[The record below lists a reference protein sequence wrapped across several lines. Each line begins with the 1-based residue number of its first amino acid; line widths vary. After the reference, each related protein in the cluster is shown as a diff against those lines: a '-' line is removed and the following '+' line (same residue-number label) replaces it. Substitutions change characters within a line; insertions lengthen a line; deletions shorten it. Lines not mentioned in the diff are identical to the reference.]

1 MKRFEI
7 HTQPNDTT
15 CGPTSLQ
22 AVYNHYNDPIDL
34 SKVINE
40 VEYLEGGG
48 TLGVFLGTHALKRG
62 YKVTIYSYN
71 LKIIDPSW
79 LSGETSDII
88 RKMEAQLKYKRSVKL
103 KEATYAYIE
112 FLNQGGMLKQD
123 DLNFT
128 LLSNYLE
135 KEIPIIV
142 GLSATYLYRSKREY
156 DVNGISVY
164 DDIKGTPT
172 GHFVVLYNFNKG
184 RNEVLVADPYS
195 GNPFTGYNNYSID
208 SQRVINSILLGIVT
222 YDANLIIIQP
232 K

>member
-7 HTQPNDTT
+7 HPQPNDTT

-22 AVYNHYNDPIDL
+22 AVYNHYKDPIDL
-34 SKVINE
+34 RKVIDE
-40 VEYLEGGG
+40 VEYLEDGG
-48 TLGVFLGTHALKRG
+48 TLGVYLGTHALKRG
-62 YKVTIYSYN
+62 YRVTIYSYN

-79 LSGETSDII
+79 LPGKTPEII
-88 RKMEAQLKYKRSVKL
+88 KKMEAQLKYKRSVKL

-112 FLNQGGMLKQD
+112 FLNHGGILKQD
-123 DLNFT
+123 DLNFS
-128 LLSNYLE
+128 LLRDYLE

-156 DVNGISVY
+156 DINGISVY

-172 GHFVVLYNFNKG
+172 GHFVVLYNFNQKG
-184 RNEVLVADPYS
+184 NEILVADPYS
-195 GNPFTGYNNYSID
+195 GNPFIGNNNYSVD